1 MIKSLQ
7 TKFKNKKKI
16 LIHLFFTA
24 KIIKQ
29 IREIFSRNDEESDGC
44 SASGMKQMPMEEFIL
59 EIESNAITNTFGIFL
74 IDNDPQVVFDDEKSY
89 FGML

>member
-29 IREIFSRNDEESDGC
+29 IREIFSRNDEESDEC

-59 EIESNAITNTFGIFL
+59 EIECNAITNTFGIFL